1 MISRAL
7 RMMKDLSVAEV
18 WQRAGRSDSGAREN
32 KFYRFAS
39 ACVQRNGAH
48 PDLLEPRL
56 SERGR
61 QAPPDFVGKSLCRGQ
76 EKRTMR

>member
-1 MISRAL
+1 MISPAL
-7 RMMKDLSVAEV
+7 RLMKDLSVAEF

-48 PDLLEPRL
+48 PDLLEPRFWIPSGL
-56 SERGR
+56 PIIS
-61 QAPPDFVGKSLCRGQ
+61 GQ
-76 EKRTMR
+76 YSDSFF